1 MRDVAIVTFVCV
13 RIDCNHK
20 V

>member
-1 MRDVAIVTFVCV
+1 MIVTFVCV
-13 RIDCNHK
+13 IAFR